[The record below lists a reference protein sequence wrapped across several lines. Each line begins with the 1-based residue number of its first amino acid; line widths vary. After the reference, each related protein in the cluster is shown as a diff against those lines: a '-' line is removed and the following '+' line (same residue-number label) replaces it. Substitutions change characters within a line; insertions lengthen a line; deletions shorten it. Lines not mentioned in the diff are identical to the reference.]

1 MQKIEFKIQNLH
13 RNWETTPVSITIEGG
28 MERSL
33 IDRIAMLLSQ
43 VRGREVRWNYAGSPQ
58 GHYKDAEKKR
68 RTYVD
73 VEIYNGAIYAATI
86 PEGVILAITNHDT
99 EQVDGAEHTELHDH
113 KSPLTRKDEPSG

>member
-13 RNWETTPVSITIEGG
+13 RNWETTPASITIEGG

-58 GHYKDAEKKR
+58 GHYKNTEKEEL
-68 RTYVD
+68 TYVD
-73 VEIYNGAIYAATI
+73 VEIYNGTVYAATI
-86 PEGVILAITNHDT
+86 PESVILAITDHDT
-99 EQVDGAEHTELHDH
+99 KRVDGAAHTELHDH
-113 KSPLTRKDEPSG
+113 KSPLTREDVEDE